1 MECGKLSAKGFEAKQ
16 KTVKENYSPT
26 AAMVAGHLGQLTIL
40 YSARIP
46 VFLFNIS
53 PTNRNLPDYLYLA
66 SPHNHL

>member
-1 MECGKLSAKGFEAKQ
+1 MECGKLTAKGFEAKQ

-46 VFLFNIS
+46 VLRFNIS
-53 PTNRNLPDYLYLA
+53 PANE
-66 SPHNHL
+66 

>member
-40 YSARIP
+40 YSA
-46 VFLFNIS
+46 
-53 PTNRNLPDYLYLA
+53 
-66 SPHNHL
+66 

>member
-26 AAMVAGHLGQLTIL
+26 ATMVAGHLGQLTIL

-46 VFLFNIS
+46 VLRFNIS
-53 PTNRNLPDYLYLA
+53 PANWN
-66 SPHNHL
+66 